1 MSKVSVKSIGKYNP
15 GQFSSISKNKPV
27 LNQVNSVQSRKT
39 PVIKTQ
45 RISPIDF
52 TSKRRSTS
60 KSNTSDTLDILSPL
74 KTQELR
80 KSIQLPTPK
89 PSMKASP
96 TPKPSMKASPTPKP
110 SMKASPTPKP
120 SMKASPTPK
129 PEVKASPTPKPEVKE
144 SPTPQPKIQ
153 QTPEAEKLDMLSRYS
168 QQAIKGLQQ
177 TTGNVTSGVQDFV
190 KKNTPPEPE
199 KKAPV
204 DHIAYHFKKYVT
216 SPGRKQLKNIAGR
229 TKNIFANLEHRLD
242 SARKSS
248 IGGRRS
254 RKTKRR
260 NSRTNR
266 MKRNTRK
273 NKKHNKSRRK
283 STNRRIKKITRR
295 TSRNKR
301 RRHTNK
307 K

>member
-1 MSKVSVKSIGKYNP
+1 MSKVSVQSIGKYNP

-120 SMKASPTPK
+120 
-129 PEVKASPTPKPEVKE
+129 EVKASPTPKPEVKE

-204 DHIAYHFKKYVT
+204 DHLAYHFKKYVT

-273 NKKHNKSRRK
+273 NKKHNKSQRKQSKRRRIRKTSKK
-283 STNRRIKKITRR
+283 STKKQPR
-295 TSRNKR
+295 TSRKTHKR
-301 RRHTNK
+301 HSK
-307 K
+307 KK